1 MGFFFSLGG
10 PHPTARRGGGGGG
23 GGGGCG
29 GGGVWRGGGL
39 AKPPVIRLEDG
50 SRGVQVGVKFP
61 VSQHVGVYGM
71 MTHLPSITGHVE
83 LGHGY
88 TMPFTLTARP
98 VYNVGVSID
107 VPVGRKR
114 DR

>member
-1 MGFFFSLGG
+1 MTGAITLFVALAITSPPRLEV
-10 PHPTARRGGGGGG
+10 A
-23 GGGGCG
+23 
-29 GGGVWRGGGL
+29 GL